1 MMRKYASVFPSRG
14 EEVRIPSECLAEMG
28 IAEGARVVLE
38 TRPGRLLLTP
48 FWDLRTVHSD
58 LGTITSE
65 LEEVRARLR
74 RVARLLPEPAESPA
88 LETPEMFAVGIDLL
102 GTLECILADDLEP
115 ALAKLQE
122 AVTLTLGQMGEG
134 G

>member
-1 MMRKYASVFPSRG
+1 MVRKVASVFPSRG
-14 EEVRIPSECLAEMG
+14 EEVRLPPECLTEMG

-38 TRPGRLLLTP
+38 TRSGRLLLTP
-48 FWDLRTVHSD
+48 FWDVRTVHSD
-58 LGTITSE
+58 LGTIASE
-65 LEEVRARLR
+65 LEEIRARLR
-74 RVARLLPEPAESPA
+74 RVARLLPESAESPA
-88 LETPEMFAVGIDLL
+88 PETPEMFAVGIDLL

-122 AVTLTLGQMGEG
+122 AVTLTLGQLGEG